1 MRVLFWIE
9 FIRDIFIYIQ
19 CLHQM
24 FSKQKCKKAA
34 ILSLSRRCDF
44 DRDSASS
51 LSAQK
56 LPYVEPH
63 KF

>member
-1 MRVLFWIE
+1 MTNDALSIE
-9 FIRDIFIYIQ
+9 QRNLGMQ
-19 CLHQM
+19 NLR
-24 FSKQKCKKAA
+24 
-34 ILSLSRRCDF
+34 LSRRCDF